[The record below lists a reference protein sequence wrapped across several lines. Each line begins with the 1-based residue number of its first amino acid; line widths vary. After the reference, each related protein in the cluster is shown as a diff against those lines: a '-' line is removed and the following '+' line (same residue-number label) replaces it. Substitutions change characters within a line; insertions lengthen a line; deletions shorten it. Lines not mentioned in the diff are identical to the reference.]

1 MLLSPKLENVN
12 DGFKVKEEVEFGE
25 EREQKVKEKVE
36 YGEEGMEQKCFK
48 LEDSEDEYDEMN
60 RNVGVN
66 ATDENV
72 RDVIAGNANINFK
85 QFKRLMEQG
94 RLKKEDLA
102 MMRNAKVVKVPGEA
116 EVVQFLASSLK
127 DFNKINLK
135 ELTLNDVAVVQFL
148 NDVAVSS
155 RWKREVFV
163 QLQAGHWG
171 FIEYRPQK
179 ENPNIDQISTTQH
192 FIHQIS
198 TAKVT

>member
-155 RWKREVFV
+155 RWKR
-163 QLQAGHWG
+163 
-171 FIEYRPQK
+171 
-179 ENPNIDQISTTQH
+179 
-192 FIHQIS
+192 
-198 TAKVT
+198 